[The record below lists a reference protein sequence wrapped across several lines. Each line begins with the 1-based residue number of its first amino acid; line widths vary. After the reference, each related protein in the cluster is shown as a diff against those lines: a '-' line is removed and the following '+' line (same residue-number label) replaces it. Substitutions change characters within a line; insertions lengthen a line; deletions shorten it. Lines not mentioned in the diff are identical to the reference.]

1 MTKIPKKHIR
11 IINSLLNTER
21 TAFNSVQSTDAS
33 NSEKM
38 AFWVNYG
45 HEAATT
51 LYTEY
56 GIVSCG
62 GSLKYWDNMMHN
74 FVRKVA

>member
-1 MTKIPKKHIR
+1 MIRLAKKHIKR
-11 IINSLLNTER
+11 INSLLNTER
-21 TAFNSVQSTDAS
+21 CALNAIDGLDAS
-33 NSEKM
+33 NTEKM
-38 AFWVNYG
+38 AFWVQYG